1 MSDRPSWATSSASP
15 ILLGVKLRAH
25 ACYWTYCLLF
35 VVVPIAVIV
44 TALVHVEAPE
54 PLYFAVGA
62 LLFMT
67 LYGGPGEHIYRW
79 WGKQIWGLER
89 E

>member
-1 MSDRPSWATSSASP
+1 M
-15 ILLGVKLRAH
+15 GVRLRAR

-35 VVVPIAVIV
+35 VVAPIAVIV
-44 TALVHVEAPE
+44 VALLHVEAPE
-54 PLYFAVGA
+54 LLCFAVGA
-62 LLFMT
+62 LLFMI

-79 WGKQIWGLER
+79 WEKQIWGLER